1 MIKDL
6 NPDLKGNHS
15 PKIEAAIKSLVSRGF
30 KLSDQA
36 ERPYRFTI
44 AVFEKGG
51 QKFFVK
57 IAEKGV
63 VEFKFLRAEVWC
75 NQIFQELL
83 ADFSNPPPVKIP
95 KVLDQNESSDIYW
108 VMFEFFAGERI
119 ADWVPSRD
127 PRSLKDWFPQIVD
140 FVQFLEVVDPEK
152 LETIEEVRSDVS
164 VAEKMLA
171 KINKWSA
178 IPLKK
183 GLISQ
188 DELKVAIDLV
198 GELGDGL
205 EYRLQHGDFVPWHMH
220 DLGFPFFGL
229 VDSEH
234 GGVNQPQYYDLAYFY
249 HRLYTKLWQP
259 QLARDFLSLYLRS
272 SNANREKFLKKFLP
286 VIVQRT
292 IGGFWDYSQ
301 SSEEKREFGLHS
313 DLLKRVLS
321 KDLDK
326 LIN

>member
-6 NPDLKGNHS
+6 NPNLKGNHS
-15 PKIEAAIKSLVSRGF
+15 PKVEAAIRFFKSKGL

-44 AVFEKGG
+44 AVFEKGD

-57 IAEKGV
+57 IAEKGAV
-63 VEFKFLRAEVWC
+63 DFKFLRAEVWC
-75 NQIFQELL
+75 NQTFERLL
-83 ADFSNPPPVKIP
+83 AGFPNPPPVKIP
-95 KVLDQNESSDIYW
+95 KVLDQNETGDIYW
-108 VMFEFFAGERI
+108 VMFEFFSGERI

-127 PRSLKDWFPQIVD
+127 PRKLKDWFPQIID
-140 FVQFLEVVDPEK
+140 FVQFLETVDPK
-152 LETIEEVRSDVS
+152 RLETIEEVRPDKS
-164 VAEKMLA
+164 VAKKMLA
-171 KINKWSA
+171 KIKEWSLVS
-178 IPLKK
+178 LKK

-188 DELKVAIDLV
+188 DELRAMITLV
-198 GELGDGL
+198 EEQKDGL

-259 QLARDFLSLYLRS
+259 QLARDFLSLYLKN
-272 SNANREKFLKKFLP
+272 SNVDEEEFLKKFSP

-292 IGGFWDYSQ
+292 IGGFWDYSKN
-301 SSEEKREFGLHS
+301 SEEKSEFGLHR
-313 DLLKRVLS
+313 DLLRRVLS
-321 KDLDK
+321 KDLSK